1 MLNHFE
7 IEKDPQKIIKIKPF
21 ISKYNWERRNVPSEK
36 DDWEK
41 IEKRNVTIAV
51 NVLYARNEQINPAN
65 ISKHNLNREKLV
77 ILLIISNREK
87 WHYLKVK
94 KL

>member
-36 DDWEK
+36 DDREK